1 MSKIRELR
9 KNAGMPQ
16 AQLAE
21 RIGTTQPQI
30 FKLETGKLQLSKDWA
45 KRIAKVFGIEPSSL
59 VFGENISQPSGEFG
73 LRVEGVVEA
82 GRFRDISLVEDNPDE
97 REFIPAAR
105 DPRYPHAN
113 QYALRVSGDSMD
125 EIAADGSY
133 VTCVCWPETGLALE
147 DRMVLHV
154 ERHVGPL
161 VENTLKRYVIKGGKK
176 WLCPE
181 SSNKKHAAIE
191 IDGDESAE
199 FVIKGLMIGMYSSF
213 DYRS

>member
-1 MSKIRELR
+1 MNTIRELR
-9 KNAGMPQ
+9 KNAKMSQ
-16 AQLAE
+16 AKLAE

-30 FKLETGKLQLSKDWA
+30 FKLETGKIQLSKEWA
-45 KRIAKVFGIEPSSL
+45 ERIGKVFDVEPSSL
-59 VFGENISQPSGEFG
+59 VFGENISQPPREVG

-82 GRFRDISLVEDNPDE
+82 GHFRDVSLVEDNPDE
-97 REFIPAAR
+97 REFIPVAR

-125 EIAADGSY
+125 LIAPDGSY
-133 VTCVCWPETGLALE
+133 VTCVCWPDAGLALE
-147 DRMVLHV
+147 NRMVLHV

-161 VENTLKRYVIKGGKK
+161 VENTLKRYVVKGGRK

-181 SSNKKHAAIE
+181 SSNEKHTDIE
-191 IDGDESAE
+191 ISGDDSAE
-199 FVIKGLMIGMYSSF
+199 FIIKGLMLGRYELF